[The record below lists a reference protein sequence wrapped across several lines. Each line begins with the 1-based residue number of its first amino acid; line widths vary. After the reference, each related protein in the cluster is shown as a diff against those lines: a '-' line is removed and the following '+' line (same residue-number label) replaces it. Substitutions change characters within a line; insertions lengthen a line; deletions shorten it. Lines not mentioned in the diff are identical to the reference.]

1 MRACA
6 LGNRPMQGCF
16 TATPRPVAAWAAF
29 VLALL
34 VPRAGP
40 ATNID
45 GFTEPYR
52 NIQVAAA
59 EPGVITALHVREGDI
74 VKPGQLLATLD
85 IEVLE
90 AARKVAEAGKNSQG
104 AIQSAAARLDLKQN
118 RLKRLRE
125 LLAGGHANPE
135 EVAVAEADVLI
146 AAADLLA
153 SQEDQ
158 AIKSHEWERI
168 EAQIQRR
175 HVRSPIVGVV
185 TQIHKDISEYVA
197 ATEPQV
203 MTIVQCDRLRAFFP
217 VPAAAAQRLAAR
229 QQVQVTFSDGLP
241 PAVGTVEFVSPVIDP
256 ESGNVRV
263 KVILDNARGT
273 YRGGLPC
280 SLALPDQARLTE
292 GRTMPLRK

>member
-1 MRACA
+1 
-6 LGNRPMQGCF
+6 MQGCF

-59 EPGVITALHVREGDI
+59 EPGVITALHVREGDT

-90 AARKVAEAGKNSQG
+90 AARKVAEAGKSSQG
-104 AIQSAAARLDLKQN
+104 AIQSATARLDLKRN
-118 RLKRLRE
+118 RLARLRE
-125 LLAGGHANPE
+125 LLASGHANPE

-153 SQEDQ
+153 AREDQ
-158 AIKSHEWERI
+158 AIKTHEWERI
-168 EAQIQRR
+168 EAQIERR
-175 HVRSPIVGVV
+175 HVRSPIDGVV
-185 TQIHKDISEYVA
+185 THIHKDISEYVA

-217 VPAAAAQRLAAR
+217 VPAASAQRLAAR

-241 PAVGTVEFVSPVIDP
+241 PALGTVEFVSPVIDP

-263 KVILDNARGT
+263 KVTLDNARGT

-280 SLALPDQARLTE
+280 SLALPDQVRLTE
-292 GRTMPLRK
+292 GGVMPTRR